1 MRRNLFIWIMI
12 LFTIPLLNQAQGG
25 LPPANPGGNT
35 GEIRIA
41 GISSLVPL
49 TNMIVTSYRDDGF
62 GGTISVGTEE
72 ANNAFARFCAGELD
86 IVLSG
91 QQPSPVDLDNCEAAG
106 RSILSFRVATDAVTV
121 ATSQNNSFID
131 SLTTTELQQV
141 FGNALSWSSV
151 RPDWPGDPIGRFGP
165 AMTSSDFSLFAALVF
180 GGDTRT
186 LSTALGAQYTED
198 ANLAL
203 QSVQASP
210 TAIGFF
216 DADFADRNAAM
227 LKLIPIGGVLPSTQ
241 NITELVYPLAR
252 PLFLFTATSVIQTQ
266 PHIADFVNYYMTVAP
281 LEIQSTDLYGVP
293 QSARD
298 AAAANWFEAIG
309 SAPPPTEV
317 TETPPPATE
326 DTETP
331 PPTIATE
338 TPTPEA
344 TAAAVSFDAGV
355 LPILINAR
363 TDLELLATEIL
374 GVQRPAG
381 WSGSLD
387 VNDPQL
393 ALLIR
398 LDLEV
403 LAGTIF
409 SAESRPDNWFGAVPS
424 TPLAMARDIRHD
436 LELLANQVFGSSIA
450 RPASWL
456 GDNPLYLCSRS
467 TQSLVNILENSGYVV
482 EIDTTSTDYCAEV
495 EVDASRYAE
504 SLLQQPE
511 GAEISSEGAA
521 VIGAGAVTIDSNFA
535 VGFGNRGASVRVGTV
550 PFGESITPV
559 ARSYTQFS
567 NMTLIEG
574 DGFRVF
580 VDWQDTTLSS
590 DEFAA
595 LPDEAEAAL
604 ETFCDAEW
612 CTN

>member
-12 LFTIPLLNQAQGG
+12 LLIVPLLTQAQG

-41 GISSLVPL
+41 GISPLVPL
-49 TNMIVTSYRDDGF
+49 TNMVVTSYQQDGF
-62 GGTISVGTEE
+62 DGNVSVGVEDP
-72 ANNAFARFCAGELD
+72 NSAFARFCAGELD
-86 IVLSG
+86 IVLSA
-91 QQPSPVDLDNCEAAG
+91 QQPSPVEMDNCEAAG
-106 RSILSFRVATDAVTV
+106 LSILSFRVATDAVTV
-121 ATSQNNSFID
+121 AASQDNTFLD
-131 SLTTTELQQV
+131 SLTTAELQQV

-165 AMTSSDFSLFAALVF
+165 ATTSGDFALFAALVF
-180 GGDTRT
+180 GGDTRALT
-186 LSTALGAQYTED
+186 TALGAQYSED
-198 ANLAL
+198 VNLAL

-281 LEIQSTDLYGVP
+281 LEIQATDLYGVS

-309 SAPPPTEV
+309 SAPPPTEE

-326 DTETP
+326 ETETP
-331 PPTIATE
+331 PPVAATE
-338 TPTPEA
+338 EPAPEP
-344 TAAAVSFDAGV
+344 TAAAASFDAGV

-363 TDLELLATEIL
+363 TDLELLATETL

-409 SAESRPDNWFGAVPS
+409 SAESRPENWFGAVPS

-436 LELLANQVFGSSIA
+436 LELLADAVFGSNVA
-450 RPASWL
+450 RPSSWL
-456 GDNPLYLCSRS
+456 GDNPLYRCSRS
-467 TQSLVNILENSGYVV
+467 TQSLVNILENSGFVSGV
-482 EIDTTSTDYCAEV
+482 DEASVNYCAEV
-495 EVDASRYAE
+495 EVEASRYAE
-504 SLLQQPE
+504 NVLAQPNSPAVS
-511 GAEISSEGAA
+511 GAPA
-521 VIGAGAVTIDSNFA
+521 VIRAGAVAIDTEFA
-535 VGFGNRGASVRVGTV
+535 VGFANRGASMRVGTI

-567 NMTLIEG
+567 NMTLVEG
-574 DGFRVF
+574 DDFRVF
-580 VDWQDTTLSS
+580 IDWQDTTMAAS
-590 DEFAA
+590 DFEA

-604 ETFCDAEW
+604 ETFCDADW